1 MWWPRRGNGG
11 GSWLQE
17 EKKANLWHR
26 MGKVVAHGRIQPF
39 PARFGSEKCTYQYN
53 DLRDRKIFSP

>member
-1 MWWPRRGNGG
+1 
-11 GSWLQE
+11 
-17 EKKANLWHR
+17 

-53 DLRDRKIFSP
+53 DLRDRKIFSPLNVNKTEKK